1 MSPLA
6 RGLDCTNL
14 CEKFLQGEFMTF
26 RKSLALVLSAFVLAA
41 CGGAKDINDDYVE
54 RPVEEIYNTAFEEL
68 ERRNFIT
75 ASREFDEV
83 ERQHPYSLWAR
94 RALVMSAYTYY
105 VQNKYD
111 EAIATAR
118 RFLALYPGNSQAAYA
133 YYLIAMCQ
141 YERISDVKRDQRITE
156 LARYSLLE
164 VMTRFPDSDY
174 AKDAALKLDL
184 AVGNLAGKEMDVGRY
199 YLNRGDYV
207 AAIKRF
213 RNVVTNYSRSM
224 HIEEALHR
232 LTESYLSLGVVNEAQ
247 NAAAVLGYNFPDSDW
262 YRDSYRILRQRDL
275 QPAEAED
282 SWLSRTFNAVF

>member
-1 MSPLA
+1 VPIS
-6 RGLDCTNL
+6 RD
-14 CEKFLQGEFMTF
+14 FVLQGGLMTF
-26 RKSLALVLSAFVLAA
+26 RKSLVLVLSAFVLAA
-41 CGGAKDINDDYVE
+41 CGATADIDDTYVE
-54 RPVEEIYNTAFEEL
+54 RPVEEIYNSAFEEL
-68 ERRNFIT
+68 ERRNYIT

-164 VMTRFPDSDY
+164 VMNRFPDSDY

-199 YLNRGDYV
+199 YLNRGDYA

-213 RNVVTNYSRSM
+213 RNVVMNYSRSM

-232 LTESYLSLGVVNEAQ
+232 LTESYLSLGVTREAQ
-247 NAAAVLGYNFPDSDW
+247 NAAAVLGYNFPDSPW